1 MRPTLAAYDRHTD
14 EHTRPDRVR
23 ARFRRVM
30 SPLRPLLASALA
42 AASLLLLAACGS
54 DDDTSASST
63 STTPIATATT
73 ANDDCQK
80 GSLDLV
86 KSGRLTVATDKP
98 AYPPYFVDDKPA
110 NGKGFESAVAYAI
123 AKQLGFSPAEVTWT
137 VEPFN
142 SSYAPGP
149 KKFDFDVNQISIS
162 PARAKR
168 VDFSRPYYTAPQA
181 VVALTRSD
189 AAKATSLADLKSTKL
204 GVQIGTTSLDATTQ
218 TIQPSAQPQ
227 VFNDSNDTVRALKT
241 GRVDAVV
248 VDLPT
253 AFYLTA
259 AQVENAKIVGQF
271 EAPGGDAWG
280 ALLQKDS
287 QLTHCVSAA
296 VDKLSNTGALKALET
311 KWMGAAAGAPELR

>member
-1 MRPTLAAYDRHTD
+1 
-14 EHTRPDRVR
+14 
-23 ARFRRVM
+23 M
-30 SPLRPLLASALA
+30 SPLRPFLAAALA
-42 AASLLLLAACGS
+42 AGSLLLLAACGS
-54 DDDTSASST
+54 SENDQTSST
-63 STTPIATATT
+63 AAAPAASAAAADCAK
-73 ANDDCQK
+73 ANLQ
-80 GSLDLV
+80 LV
-86 KSGRLTVATDKP
+86 KAGQLTVATDKP

-123 AKQLGFSPAEVTWT
+123 AKQLGFTPAEVKWT

-259 AQVENAKIVGQF
+259 AQVEDSKIVGQF

-287 QLTHCVSAA
+287 KLTDCVSGAIQ
-296 VDKLSNTGALKALET
+296 KLTKSGELKRPET
-311 KWMGAAAGAPELR
+311 RWMGAAAGAPELR